1 MMGTIKDR
9 KGKVLI
15 EEEIKKR
22 WKEYTEKLY
31 QKKILM
37 NWTTT
42 MDWSLTQNQTFWSV
56 KSSEP

>member
-42 MDWSLTQNQTFWSV
+42 MVWSLTQNQTFWSV

>member
-31 QKKILM
+31 HKKILM

-42 MDWSLTQNQTFWSV
+42 MVWSLTQNQTFWSV

>member
-37 NWTTT
+37 NWTPT
-42 MDWSLTQNQTFWSV
+42 MVWSLTQNQTFWSV